1 MPMDANRHNRRAA
14 RHSRA
19 CCPVLAVLLLA
30 VSFAAGS
37 CSKNKQLVT
46 DAVVERDSM
55 SVMTTHGVNSL
66 ISDSGVIRYKILA
79 DEWLVYDKRNPPYW
93 AFERGVYLEKFD
105 TLHRVEARIKA
116 DTAYYNT
123 DAEIWTLRGNVHI
136 ESLKGERFDTQL
148 MYWNQKTQRVYSD
161 RYIRIE
167 QPERTITG
175 YGFDSNQQMTEY
187 VIRNITG
194 IFYVDESEED
204 TVGSEAKG
212 DTAMA
217 VARRDSAIV
226 APSASGGG

>member
-1 MPMDANRHNRRAA
+1 M
-14 RHSRA
+14 
-19 CCPVLAVLLLA
+19 
-30 VSFAAGS
+30 
-37 CSKNKQLVT
+37 
-46 DAVVERDSM
+46 
-55 SVMTTHGVNSL
+55 
-66 ISDSGVIRYKILA
+66 
-79 DEWLVYDKRNPPYW
+79 
-93 AFERGVYLEKFD
+93 
-105 TLHRVEARIKA
+105 
-116 DTAYYNT
+116 
-123 DAEIWTLRGNVHI
+123 HI